1 MKKRQKILD
10 ILLLLMLC
18 VVTACTDKDT
28 VEKNDKNDL
37 TQEDWGSFTPD
48 ITYSYDNK
56 YYAVQEVE
64 KGEPFDMIK
73 VSIYLTETKEYVSE
87 FYPAR
92 AWDFWG
98 ICWEDDTYNIWIQS
112 ADIGIH
118 CYKYK
123 DGNWIL
129 DYDAVQPDSI
139 VSRFDESG
147 EPLEEVP
154 AEGTVPEEEKT
165 ELTAEVNSINRQLE
179 LFAAQTNIW
188 APEVEYAN
196 ELYKFT
202 VTELDYDGKLDLIVS
217 NFGGTGFYTY
227 SHFYEIDEHGQVT
240 EMETDFVEG
249 DSQPDLIEDEMT
261 VYYASSPEGV
271 SQYFITGDY
280 LKVSPREYYADI
292 RALSMVDDRLTQ
304 MVLAR
309 SSEIYEGEEPQ
320 ANITWLDAD
329 GNEITEEKYHSAAA
343 DYFEPLGYEKK
354 TATFSWKDV
363 SALQGL
369 TEEEIVQLLKESYEG
384 FSIK

>member
-1 MKKRQKILD
+1 MRKTTAAIIILTS
-10 ILLLLMLC
+10 IFLLMGC
-18 VVTACTDKDT
+18 NNGKKPEDGVAV
-28 VEKNDKNDL
+28 
-37 TQEDWGSFTPD
+37 QEDWGSFTPD

-56 YYAVQEVE
+56 YYAVQKVE

-139 VSRFDESG
+139 VSRFDKPG

-154 AEGTVPEEEKT
+154 AKETVSEEKKT
-165 ELTAEVNSINRQLE
+165 EPAAEVYSIGRQLE
-179 LFAAQTNIW
+179 LFAAQTDLW

-196 ELYKFT
+196 DWYCFT
-202 VTELDYDGKLDLIVS
+202 VTELDSDDKLDLIVS

-240 EMETDFVEG
+240 ELETDFAEG
-249 DSQPDLIEDEMT
+249 DSQPDLIDDEMT
-261 VYYASSPEGV
+261 VYCASLPEGV

-280 LKVSPREYYADI
+280 IKVSPREYYTDI

-304 MVLAR
+304 TVLAR
-309 SSEIYEGEEPQ
+309 SSEIYEGEELQ
-320 ANITWLDAD
+320 VNITWLDAD

-354 TATFSWKDV
+354 TAIFAWKDIED
-363 SALQGL
+363 LQGL
-369 TEEEIVQLLKESYEG
+369 SEKEIVQLLKESYEG
-384 FSIK
+384 FSVQ